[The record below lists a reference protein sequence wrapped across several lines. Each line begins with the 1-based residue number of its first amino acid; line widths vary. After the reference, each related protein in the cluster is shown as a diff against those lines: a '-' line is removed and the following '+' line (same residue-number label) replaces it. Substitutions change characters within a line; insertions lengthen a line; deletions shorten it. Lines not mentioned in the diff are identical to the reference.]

1 MIDQFNS
8 IDLKIFPFYP
18 SPPPLKDWMVPLALI
33 NLEKRK
39 EDNWDLTMLKVCWT
53 YLILLFQF

>member
-18 SPPPLKDWMVPLALI
+18 NPPPLKDWMVPLALI
-33 NLEKRK
+33 NLKKRK
-39 EDNWDLTMLKVCWT
+39 EDNWDLTMLKVC
-53 YLILLFQF
+53 